1 MLVPEALGRVHCIAV
16 EHLICRPATPTGAKY
31 MLFILA
37 PFLHGFGGSH
47 QSLIYGSLFLI
58 KIQSPAACTEYT
70 VFVCITQL
78 ARLKLFDAP
87 KRAPNLRVQVVMR

>member
-1 MLVPEALGRVHCIAV
+1 MHCIAV
-16 EHLICRPATPTGAKY
+16 EHLIVCLLPRATPTGVKY
-31 MLFILA
+31 ILFILA
-37 PFLHGFGGSH
+37 PFLHGLGGSH
-47 QSLIYGSLFLI
+47 LSLIYGSLFLI

>member
-58 KIQSPAACTEYT
+58 KIQSPAACVKYHIHSLIE
-70 VFVCITQL
+70 VVRAACVR
-78 ARLKLFDAP
+78 ARRQP
-87 KRAPNLRVQVVMR
+87 TRVLHFTL